1 MSRNPALEAVLAAYR
16 DCGDARLL
24 GSAFDLAGD
33 DSDRRKVIDEALA
46 AATIGDEVREK
57 MARAS
62 LDMGDMKAA
71 VELSG
76 DRPELLAVQTEAMIG
91 MGQLAEAEARY
102 LKLVAEN
109 PLLESPDVAK
119 LIEEGEGIPPRPS
132 SARTSSA
139 SPPPPAASARARA
152 RATTKPKLRA
162 RCSARP
168 PPRSASTTSAASKR

>member
-1 MSRNPALEAVLAAYR
+1 MLAAYR
-16 DCGDARLL
+16 ECGDARLL

-119 LIEEGEGIPPRPS
+119 LIEEAKE
-132 SARTSSA
+132 SAAPELGSNVIGF
-139 SPPPPAASARARA
+139 ASAARGI
-152 RATTKPKLRA
+152 
-162 RCSARP
+162 
-168 PPRSASTTSAASKR
+168 RSGGLKCR